1 MTYCINYDIIC
12 TYLRGDGML
21 LYILWQCGLVLS
33 TFINIPMSALAYMR
47 FRLKDKE
54 FYNYLKNR
62 SLKDKILFNIK
73 NAVRF
78 FLPIYNIIYPI
89 KLLSCGGL
97 KYVMAKWKKEIL
109 NSAKN
114 KNSACV
120 LMHDSSVKT
129 TTVQALPEIIE
140 GLTAMG
146 YRFEALT
153 PETYGYHHRN
163 LNN

>member
-62 SLKDKILFNIK
+62 SAAKTFIKKRATLEDLEELTKIILKKKIELMK
-73 NAVRF
+73 NR
-78 FLPIYNIIYPI
+78 LYN
-89 KLLSCGGL
+89 
-97 KYVMAKWKKEIL
+97 
-109 NSAKN
+109 
-114 KNSACV
+114 
-120 LMHDSSVKT
+120 
-129 TTVQALPEIIE
+129 
-140 GLTAMG
+140 
-146 YRFEALT
+146 
-153 PETYGYHHRN
+153 
-163 LNN
+163 